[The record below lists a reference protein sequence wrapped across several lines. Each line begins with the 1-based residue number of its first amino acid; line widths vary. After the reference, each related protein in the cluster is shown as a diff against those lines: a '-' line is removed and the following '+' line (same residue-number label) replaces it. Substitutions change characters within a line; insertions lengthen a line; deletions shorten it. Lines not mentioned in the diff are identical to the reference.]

1 MTRRAHSTVPPLSQL
16 RAASVYVLHHPGA
29 FSLGVLRAFRANQ
42 GLLLAG
48 AVAYYTL
55 LSIVPLLILLLI
67 GLAHF
72 VEPAGLLTTLAE
84 YLEFLVPG
92 QSGAVMDQLRV
103 FLAHR
108 DAIGGVLLVSMLIFS
123 AMAFTVLENA
133 MSVIFYHRVAIR
145 RRRFVI
151 SAVMP
156 YLFILFLGIGLLVA
170 TVVSGKLAVLATHDV
185 AVLGIPHSLGDL
197 SSALLYLMGVAGEIL
212 VLTAIYLVM
221 PVGRVSWR
229 HALIGGVTAGLLWE
243 ISRHVIVWYYGTMSH
258 IQEVY
263 GSLTTAI
270 AVLLSVE
277 IAALFLLLGAQV
289 IAEYERIGHDSPD
302 AEGQP
307 HRPVKGMRTSAPAD
321 ASMAPAPP
329 HDGPRAP
336 TG

>member
-1 MTRRAHSTVPPLSQL
+1 MTSPASPTQGSKFRLRRA
-16 RAASVYVLHHPGA
+16 SVHVVRHPGTFA
-29 FSLGVLRAFRANQ
+29 LGVLRAFRANQ

-72 VEPAGLLTTLAE
+72 VEPARLFTTLTD
-84 YLEFLVPG
+84 YLEFLLPG
-92 QSGAVMDQLRV
+92 QSDAVMDQLRV

-108 DAIGGVLLVSMLIFS
+108 DEIGGVLLGSLLIFS

-151 SAVMP
+151 SAIMP
-156 YLFILFLGIGLLVA
+156 YLFILFLGLGLLAA
-170 TVVSGKLAVLATHDV
+170 TIVSGRLAAMATHHV
-185 AVLGIPHSLGDL
+185 AVLGVPHSLGDL

-212 VLTAIYLVM
+212 VLTSIYLVM
-221 PVGRVSWR
+221 PVGRVSWQ

-277 IAALFLLLGAQV
+277 IAAVFLLLGAQV
-289 IAEYERIGHDSPD
+289 IAEYERIGRGPD
-302 AEGQP
+302 ADGKPPGPTQ
-307 HRPVKGMRTSAPAD
+307 GLRTSPPLD
-321 ASMAPAPP
+321 PSASPE
-329 HDGPRAP
+329 
-336 TG
+336 